1 MTRKQRLLK
10 KVSEIERELN
20 ALTAELEELTQK
32 KKSQAKSAEEVELF
46 TWIFDQYFNYDLEGI
61 TDREKVGN
69 LCGKA
74 LHTLRTVV
82 EFVEMKD
89 PVKVV
94 YQLMYDR
101 DVLETFMDNKQFEK
115 VQKFYNPCPSC
126 GTWVERNAYKC
137 SCGHHFKEHEWIAEL
152 TKPDGKI
159 ERYIKKEHG
168 VEYEIVVDGVAHPA
182 KWVLSP
188 IDKELDK
195 QNGGVAD
202 GEHIQKAEEL
212 T

>member
-20 ALTAELEELTQK
+20 ALTVELEELTQK

-46 TWIFDQYFNYDLEGI
+46 TWIFDQFFNYDLEGI

-94 YQLMYDR
+94 YQLMYDSVSAGR
-101 DVLETFMDNKQFEK
+101 K
-115 VQKFYNPCPSC
+115 
-126 GTWVERNAYKC
+126 
-137 SCGHHFKEHEWIAEL
+137 
-152 TKPDGKI
+152 
-159 ERYIKKEHG
+159 
-168 VEYEIVVDGVAHPA
+168 
-182 KWVLSP
+182 SP
-188 IDKELDK
+188 F
-195 QNGGVAD
+195 
-202 GEHIQKAEEL
+202 
-212 T
+212 